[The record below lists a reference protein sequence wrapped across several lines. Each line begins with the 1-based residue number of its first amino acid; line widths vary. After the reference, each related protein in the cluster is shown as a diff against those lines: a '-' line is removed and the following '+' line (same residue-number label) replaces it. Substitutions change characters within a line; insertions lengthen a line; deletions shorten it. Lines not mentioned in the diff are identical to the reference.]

1 MSKVLGID
9 LGTTNSAMAVIEG
22 GEPEILTNAEG
33 DRITSSCVAEKDE
46 ELLVGKPAKR
56 QEVMNPD
63 DTVSSAKRKMG
74 SDHEFTIGGEGY
86 KPQQISAFI
95 LQKLKRDAE
104 ERLGED
110 VEKAV
115 ITCPAYFS
123 DAQRQATKDA
133 GEIAGLEVLRII
145 NEPTAASLAY
155 GFEDDQDKTIMVF
168 DLGGGTFDV
177 SILETGDGVFEVKAT
192 SGNNSLGG
200 DDWDERLV
208 DHLVDHLQEEE
219 GFDAREDRQILQR
232 LREAAEDAKKELSSK
247 KRTQINIPF
256 LGQQDGEPVHLDY
269 ELTRAEFEKLTRDLF
284 EQLEGPTKQAMQDAE
299 VSAGDLDATIMVGGM
314 TRIPRVQE
322 IARELS
328 GNDPDL
334 SVNPDEA
341 VALGAAI
348 QGGVIEGDV
357 GDLLLLDVTPLTL
370 GIETLGGKFTPL
382 IDRNTTIPAEHSKT
396 FTTAEDNQTQVE
408 INVFQGERPIAREN
422 KHLGNFILDGIPPA
436 PKGTPQIEVTFEI
449 DVDGIL
455 QVSAEDKGSG
465 NEQSI
470 TITDA
475 NRLDDDEI
483 EQMKEE
489 AEKYAEEDEK
499 RAERI
504 DAINEAEQ
512 LIDAAERTL
521 DETEEVPADV
531 EADVRDAIGELE
543 STLADEEVDLDELE
557 AKTEALSEALQ
568 GIGEAVYGQQAQGA
582 PGAGGPGAAGT
593 AGGMGGM
600 GGMGQGAAAGS
611 AQGAQ
616 MGTEDVDFETKPG
629 EGEDSVDVEYEVKDD
644 DEDED

>member
-483 EQMKEE
+483 EQMKDE

-521 DETEEVPADV
+521 DETDEVPADV

-557 AKTEALSEALQ
+557 EKTEALSEALQ

>member
-483 EQMKEE
+483 EQMKDE

-521 DETEEVPADV
+521 DETDEVPADV